1 MTSRPTHKEKFQRI
15 KKVENKK
22 IKNSVFF
29 VLFNFLFRKMFLFND

>member
-22 IKNSVFF
+22 INSVFF
-29 VLFNFLFRKMFLFND
+29 VLFNFLFRKMFLFDD